1 MQPSSPSTSA
11 PQTPTLDW
19 STHHWQNLRLA
30 MPIVVSAL
38 AVIGISTA
46 DIIAMGWIDS
56 VNLAAGSLGLRY
68 YQPLYFFALGIT
80 LPVGALIAQ
89 ALGADDDRQIR
100 RALRQGLLIGFIIGI
115 ASAPIMLAGP
125 TILVWLGQD
134 TQLAAMTSEFLFWSA
149 IGLPFNFIFFVLR
162 QYVVAHQK
170 PLPQVIASIS
180 GMLFNALGN
189 YLLVDGVGPFPAMGL
204 AGIALSTTLTWLLI
218 SIALAFY
225 IATTEPYRSSQPF
238 RRLWVMDWHV
248 TWRITRIGF
257 PIGLTIVAES
267 GMFIAI
273 GLIIGIFGTAA
284 LAASAIAN
292 QIAAI
297 AFMVPI
303 ALGQA
308 GTIRVA
314 HFAGAGDRENL
325 RRSALSVI
333 IVGTVV
339 TSITMVILLAAPF
352 QLIDIYLNH
361 DDLLLD
367 EVVAL
372 AMPMVLIAALFQI
385 PDGLQ
390 GIANSILRGMNDTR
404 ITAVLAISSFWLVG
418 VGGGTLIGVG
428 LGYGPVGVWSGL
440 LLGLV
445 AASSTL
451 MWRVIRALRH
461 LRAGGNILSD

>member
-1 MQPSSPSTSA
+1 
-11 PQTPTLDW
+11 
-19 STHHWQNLRLA
+19 
-30 MPIVVSAL
+30 
-38 AVIGISTA
+38 
-46 DIIAMGWIDS
+46 
-56 VNLAAGSLGLRY
+56 
-68 YQPLYFFALGIT
+68 
-80 LPVGALIAQ
+80 
-89 ALGADDDRQIR
+89 
-100 RALRQGLLIGFIIGI
+100 
-115 ASAPIMLAGP
+115 
-125 TILVWLGQD
+125 
-134 TQLAAMTSEFLFWSA
+134 
-149 IGLPFNFIFFVLR
+149 
-162 QYVVAHQK
+162 
-170 PLPQVIASIS
+170 
-180 GMLFNALGN
+180 
-189 YLLVDGVGPFPAMGL
+189 
-204 AGIALSTTLTWLLI
+204 
-218 SIALAFY
+218 
-225 IATTEPYRSSQPF
+225 
-238 RRLWVMDWHV
+238 MDWHV

-333 IVGTVV
+333 IVGIVV